1 MPSYRRAINRQKLYQ
16 LEEYLFRLGEY
27 TDSIDFKDLKS
38 LQQNNILK
46 EIAYIDMAIGIFRMT
61 FKGDNQEQPVVGWQT
76 NNPNEA
82 DGYFK
87 LYYFSCM
94 KVASDCTGVDATK
107 ISAICAGRRY
117 TSKGWKFKLR
127 SDYEENDEP
136 IDYSL
141 DRPSF
146 EIIEY

>member
-1 MPSYRRAINRQKLYQ
+1 MPSYRKAISRQKLYI

-38 LQQNNILK
+38 QKQYEILK
-46 EIAYIDMAIGIFRMT
+46 EISYIDMAIGIFRMT
-61 FKGDNQEQPVVGWQT
+61 FIGDNQEQPVVGWQE

-82 DGYFK
+82 EGYFK
-87 LYYFSCM
+87 LHYFSCM
-94 KVASDCTGVDATK
+94 KVASNCTGVDATK
-107 ISAICAGRRY
+107 ISAICKGHRRY
-117 TSKGWKFKLR
+117 SKGWKFKLR
-127 SDYEENDEP
+127 SEYEENDKP